1 MKSLSVLTLM
11 HVITRKLR
19 ALQELCKQAVKKKKK
34 KGFVEFS

>member
-19 ALQELCKQAVKKKKK
+19 ALQELCKQAVKKEK